1 MYHNFKKI
9 FLVIIKVFTC
19 IFYLPLTKVQFPLCV
34 LQFQKIVQ
42 LLANSRLHQSMKIPS
57 LPLEIFYSKLET
69 IFWPQG
75 PSLGLLSDL
84 TCKRT
89 LGLLN
94 NFTKISMKAQKQY
107 FQCFNFLMKKN
118 YLWQATYYSFFTLSR
133 ISEFLLGSILYKYF

>member
-1 MYHNFKKI
+1 MITIQMMKRQFYEDEKNG
-9 FLVIIKVFTC
+9 IIISRKYFWRLQKYSQCIHC
-19 IFYLPLTKVQFPLCV
+19 IFTYLPLTKVQSPLCV
-34 LQFQKIVQ
+34 LQCQKIVQ
-42 LLANSRLHQSMKIPS
+42 LLANSPLHQSTKIPS

-94 NFTKISMKAQKQY
+94 NFTKISMKVWFY
-107 FQCFNFLMKKN
+107 VVFSML
-118 YLWQATYYSFFTLSR
+118 
-133 ISEFLLGSILYKYF
+133 

>member
-1 MYHNFKKI
+1 MMKRQFYEGEKMYHNFKKI
-9 FLVIIKVFTC
+9 FLVVIKVFTC
-19 IFYLPLTKVQFPLCV
+19 ILYLPLTKVQSPLCV

-42 LLANSRLHQSMKIPS
+42 LLANSPLHQSMKIPS

-94 NFTKISMKAQKQY
+94 NFTKISMKV
-107 FQCFNFLMKKN
+107 
-118 YLWQATYYSFFTLSR
+118 
-133 ISEFLLGSILYKYF
+133 

>member
-1 MYHNFKKI
+1 MMKRQFYEDEKKMYHNFKKI
-9 FLVIIKVFTC
+9 FLEIIKVFTC
-19 IFYLPLTKVQFPLCV
+19 IHCIFTYLPLTKVQSPLCV

-42 LLANSRLHQSMKIPS
+42 LLANSPLHQSMKIPS

-94 NFTKISMKAQKQY
+94 NFTKISMKV
-107 FQCFNFLMKKN
+107 
-118 YLWQATYYSFFTLSR
+118 
-133 ISEFLLGSILYKYF
+133 